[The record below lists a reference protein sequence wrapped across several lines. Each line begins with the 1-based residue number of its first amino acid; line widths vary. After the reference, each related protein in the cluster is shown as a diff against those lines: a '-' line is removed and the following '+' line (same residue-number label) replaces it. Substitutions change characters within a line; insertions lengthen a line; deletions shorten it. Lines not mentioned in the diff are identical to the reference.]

1 MSEKTGVLTGGKEH
15 ILFVDDDKPLVD
27 MNTLLLK
34 RLGYQVTAFSSSAAA
49 IDEFVRNP
57 DAFDLVIT
65 DQVMPDFRGTD
76 LAKKIRSVRK
86 DLPIILITGFSEAV
100 DAERCKK
107 MGINHL
113 LMKPI
118 VRHELATVIRLLLDK
133 QGKG

>member
-1 MSEKTGVLTGGKEH
+1 
-15 ILFVDDDKPLVD
+15 
-27 MNTLLLK
+27 
-34 RLGYQVTAFSSSAAA
+34 
-49 IDEFVRNP
+49 
-57 DAFDLVIT
+57 
-65 DQVMPDFRGTD
+65 MPDFRGTD

-86 DLPIILITGFSEAV
+86 DVPIILITGFSEAV

-118 VRHELATVIRLLLDK
+118 VRHAGTVIRLLLDK